1 MHVCRYGRPVSADVD
16 SPSPDPDT
24 SGPISVIGTSA
35 RWPTSTDY
43 SSAIQNAQSAFSD
56 RNLQRSAAA
65 TNMLGMPLVASG
77 QNAVVYLLRGDD
89 EALAVRCFTTPPR
102 DGAVRYAALLD
113 HLATVPHTAL
123 ATSRWVED
131 GILVGERHWPVVVMP
146 WVEGRPLNL
155 VVDDAV
161 DEPDELRRLA
171 DGWMKMV
178 VELQEADVTHG
189 DLQHGNVLVRADG
202 SYCLVDL
209 DGVWVPTMTV
219 GAPAE
224 SGHPNYQHP
233 DRSEEQWDRH
243 GDSFPALVIE
253 TGLRALA
260 ADRSL
265 ERFLSGENLL
275 FSRADLLDPTREV
288 WQVVFSSPDADVA
301 RLVAILRQ
309 RAREHPA
316 ASMLPYTD
324 LRSGR
329 SAPAPPPVLR
339 AGTPLTRPPSVNEAE
354 RTPAG
359 WHPDPRG
366 QGSLRYWDGT
376 NWTDHVV
383 THAPIAA
390 TPIPTTKNANAQWFP
405 DPTGRFEFRYWNGTK
420 WTRDVSTNGQTSVDR
435 PVM

>member
-1 MHVCRYGRPVSADVD
+1 MSTDLD
-16 SPSPDPDT
+16 SPSPDQDP
-24 SGPISVIGTSA
+24 SGPISVIGTPT

-43 SSAIQNAQSAFSD
+43 SSAVQHAASAFSD
-56 RNLQRSAAA
+56 ADLQRSAAA
-65 TNMLGMPLVASG
+65 TNTIGMPLVASG

-89 EALAVRCFTTPPR
+89 EARAVRCFTTPPR
-102 DGAVRYAALLD
+102 DGAVRYAALLS
-113 HLATVPHTAL
+113 HLATVPQTAL
-123 ATSRWVED
+123 ATSRWVDD

-155 VVDDAV
+155 IVEDAAG
-161 DEPDELRRLA
+161 EPDTLRRLA
-171 DGWMKMV
+171 DDWMNMV
-178 VELQEADVTHG
+178 IELQEADVTHG

-209 DGVWVPTMTV
+209 DGAWVPTMTV

-233 DRSEEQWDRH
+233 DRSAEQWGRH

-265 ERFLSGENLL
+265 ERFLNGENLL

-309 RAREHPA
+309 RAKEHPA

-329 SAPAPPPVLR
+329 SAQAPPPVVR
-339 AGTPLTRPPSVNEAE
+339 AGTPLTRPPSVADVDKP
-354 RTPAG
+354 PAA
-359 WHPDPRG
+359 WHPDPKG
-366 QGSLRYWDGT
+366 QGSLRYWDGMQ
-376 NWTDHVV
+376 WTDHVV
-383 THAPIAA
+383 TNAPISP
-390 TPIPTTKNANAQWFP
+390 TPTPASKSADAQWFP

-420 WTRDVSTNGQTSVDR
+420 WTRDVSTNGQTSVDK